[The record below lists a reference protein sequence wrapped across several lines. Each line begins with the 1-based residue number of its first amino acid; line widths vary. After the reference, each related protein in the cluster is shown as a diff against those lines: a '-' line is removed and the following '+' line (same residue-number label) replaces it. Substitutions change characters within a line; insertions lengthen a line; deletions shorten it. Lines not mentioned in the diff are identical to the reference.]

1 MVLTSKRPILISVMQ
16 FEDALKRGERTVWEV
31 IDIARQVGA
40 DGVELRRETWP
51 ELDREREAVARYMA
65 DAKLLVTYATHT
77 TLFDRSAQGQQQ
89 LCQDI
94 ETAATLGA
102 ELVRFFPGLVPE
114 VDDDP
119 AWMVA
124 KEIVDYAAERGITIA
139 LENYA
144 RTPGGT
150 LAEIQ
155 NVLTRLESPAL
166 CTNLDI
172 GNYPNHG
179 QDVVAAIDSLADK
192 IIASHVKDKT
202 ANPADP
208 PTVLGAGI
216 LPLPDILQALAQLPQ
231 RIYYIFEFR
240 GGDDPVARIEHS
252 LAYLTER

>member
-40 DGVELRRETWP
+40 AGVELRRETWP
-51 ELDREREAVARYMA
+51 GLDRERAAVARYMA

-124 KEIVDYAAERGITIA
+124 KEIVDYAAERGIIIA

-179 QDVVAAIDSLADK
+179 QDVVAAINSLADK

-208 PTVLGAGI
+208 PTVLGAGV

>member
-124 KEIVDYAAERGITIA
+124 KEIVDYAAERGIIIA

>member
-51 ELDREREAVARYMA
+51 GLDRERAAVARYMA

-124 KEIVDYAAERGITIA
+124 KEIVDYAAARGIIIA

>member
-40 DGVELRRETWP
+40 DGVELRQETWP

-77 TLFDRSAQGQQQ
+77 TLFDRSVQGQQQ

-94 ETAATLGA
+94 ETAAALEA
-102 ELVRFFPGLVPE
+102 ELVRFFPGLIPE

-208 PTVLGAGI
+208 PTVLGAGV
-216 LPLPDILQALAQLPQ
+216 LPLPDILHALAQLPQ

>member
-77 TLFDRSAQGQQQ
+77 TLFDRSVQGQQQ

-94 ETAATLGA
+94 ETAAALEA
-102 ELVRFFPGLVPE
+102 ELVRFFPGLIPE

-208 PTVLGAGI
+208 PTVLGAGV
-216 LPLPDILQALAQLPQ
+216 LPLPDILHALAQLPQ

>member
-51 ELDREREAVARYMA
+51 ELDRERAAVARYMA

-94 ETAATLGA
+94 ETAAELGA

-124 KEIVDYAAERGITIA
+124 KEIVDYAAERGIIIA

-179 QDVVAAIDSLADK
+179 QDVVAAINSLADK